1 MFLNLATAPVSF
13 SQVVN
18 KNKMNCNCVIF
29 RLDDIQ
35 DYYLNRIQLALMKF
49 FLEKNQSLSLG
60 LIANAFGNDSSILNE
75 VHKGFDAGKFELAFH
90 GWNHE
95 NFSKLTEH
103 DQIELLNKSNEKI
116 QKLFGT
122 RPSIFIPPDFDFN
135 NATLDAMRE
144 LGIKIISSDHWFYS
158 DKNLSHLVT
167 NITYSNYTA
176 NDKIFHFP
184 NTVEF
189 SDFVLNKSK
198 TPPVDQ
204 WNTLPV
210 ERLLTRVNDSITT
223 HGYAVVTIHP
233 QEFAIMQNGEL
244 TNVVNVTEL
253 GNLQKLVNS
262 IMDRNLRIIT
272 FNKLIIT
279 PSFFDKSTALFAMT
293 QSNFN

>member
-1 MFLNLATAPVSF
+1 
-13 SQVVN
+13 
-18 KNKMNCNCVIF
+18 
-29 RLDDIQ
+29 
-35 DYYLNRIQLALMKF
+35 
-49 FLEKNQSLSLG
+49 
-60 LIANAFGNDSSILNE
+60 
-75 VHKGFDAGKFELAFH
+75 
-90 GWNHE
+90 
-95 NFSKLTEH
+95 
-103 DQIELLNKSNEKI
+103 
-116 QKLFGT
+116 
-122 RPSIFIPPDFDFN
+122 
-135 NATLDAMRE
+135 
-144 LGIKIISSDHWFYS
+144 
-158 DKNLSHLVT
+158 VT